1 MKIRTDRTA
10 SQWNKHRFHAL
21 LASLSTQEV
30 FMRTYSVLALVLML
44 GIVGITATAC
54 NTVEGVGED
63 VTSAGKAI
71 DKAAE

>member
-1 MKIRTDRTA
+1 
-10 SQWNKHRFHAL
+10 
-21 LASLSTQEV
+21 
-30 FMRTYSVLALVLML
+30 MRTYSVMALVLML
-44 GIVGITATAC
+44 GIIGITATAC

>member
-1 MKIRTDRTA
+1 
-10 SQWNKHRFHAL
+10 
-21 LASLSTQEV
+21 
-30 FMRTYSVLALVLML
+30 MRTYSVIKLVLML
-44 GIVGITATAC
+44 GIVSITATAC